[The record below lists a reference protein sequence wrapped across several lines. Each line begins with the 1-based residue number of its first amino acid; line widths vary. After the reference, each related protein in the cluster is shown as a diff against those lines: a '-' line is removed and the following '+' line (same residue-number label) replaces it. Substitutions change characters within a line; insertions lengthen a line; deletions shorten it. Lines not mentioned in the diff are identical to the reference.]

1 MAASDLRGKVVL
13 VTGSS
18 RGIGAAVA
26 RGFGAEGARVAVHY
40 RSGAAEAEKVK
51 ADIIAAGGEAIV
63 LSGDVAERGVVER
76 LIAETVQAFGRID
89 VLINN
94 AGDVIG
100 RYPIPETSDEFFDRH
115 IALNYRS
122 VFAACRA
129 VVPQFR
135 KQGGGGSIINLSSIA
150 ARTGGGG
157 GSALYAAGKAFVTTF
172 SRTLA
177 KEVAKDRIRVNCV
190 SPGVIHTPMQ
200 DRTSPPEMIEELKL
214 QIPLGRVA
222 APEECVGAF
231 LWLASEQM
239 SSYVTGAVIEVNGG
253 ILM

>member
-26 RGFGAEGARVAVHY
+26 RGFGAEGAKVAVHY
-40 RSGAAEAEKVK
+40 RSAAAEAEQVK

-100 RYPIPETSDEFFDRH
+100 RYPISETSDEFFDRQ
-115 IALNYRS
+115 ITLNYRS

-135 KQGGGGSIINLSSIA
+135 KQGGGGSIINLGSIA

-200 DRTSPPEMIEELKL
+200 DRTSPPEMIEELKP